1 MGHASLLAPPPC
13 VCLFVQC
20 TPSSSSTDVFC
31 WIRCTHPDVVNRD
44 GSTEEGCR
52 QEASEESGGQKAS
65 EEGGGQEGGGQEG
78 GGQEG
83 GGQESGGQEGASWRI
98 ELLKELFSLSLV

>member
-1 MGHASLLAPPPC
+1 MGHASLMGPPPC

-83 GGQESGGQEGASWRI
+83 GGQEAGGQEGASWRI
-98 ELLKELFSLSLV
+98 ELPEGTL